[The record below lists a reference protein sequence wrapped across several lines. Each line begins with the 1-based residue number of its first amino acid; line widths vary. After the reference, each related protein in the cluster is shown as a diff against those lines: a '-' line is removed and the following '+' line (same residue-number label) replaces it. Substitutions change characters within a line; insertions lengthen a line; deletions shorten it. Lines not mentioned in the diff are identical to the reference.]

1 MRVTAMSLAV
11 SAGLLLSGCGLNV
24 PGIGGG
30 DGDGAATTARTDAG
44 TTALAIDGEV
54 TGEITSSSG
63 VNYSDGSRYQRFSL
77 PLTEGQAVS
86 LSLEGALSGTL
97 AVFKDDQMIAHGEG
111 PNLPFRATSAGDYL
125 VAVSGRGAEAFGP
138 FRLGAK
144 TIEAYDGKPLVGE
157 GEVTDWLTGTA
168 KDYTL
173 QVERPG
179 LYTITLAS
187 TAFDAMLRV
196 RGPNVQAENDDS
208 GGGTD
213 SLLRLFLEPGSYTL
227 NAAAL
232 ESEGRGDFNLA
243 VRYAPLPGG
252 MVTSD
257 GTALVSGQVAVARVD
272 GGSGRRFVLD
282 VPNDAQVVFEARS
295 DEFDTVLHVEGP
307 GGTFEDDDGGSGTNS
322 RLSTRL
328 TAGRYTVRVESLGA
342 GSGMFEVEARI
353 DGVEPNVVDAV
364 TAP

>member
-1 MRVTAMSLAV
+1 MRMTAISLAV

-24 PGIGGG
+24 SGSGNE
-30 DGDGAATTARTDAG
+30 DAATSARADTD

-54 TGEITSSSG
+54 TGEITSSSDI
-63 VNYSDGSRYQRFSL
+63 NYSDGSRYQRFSL
-77 PLTEGQAVS
+77 PLSEGQAVS
-86 LSLEGALSGTL
+86 LSLEGALPGTL
-97 AVFKDDQMIAHGEG
+97 AVFNDNQLIARGEG
-111 PNLPFRATSAGDYL
+111 PGLAFRATSAGEYL
-125 VAVSGRGAEAFGP
+125 VAVSGRGADAFGP
-138 FRLGAK
+138 FRLAAK
-144 TIEAYDGKPLVGE
+144 TIEAYDGTPLAGE
-157 GEVTDWLTGTA
+157 GEIVDWLTGSA

-187 TAFDAMLRV
+187 SAFDPVLRV
-196 RGPNVQAENDDS
+196 RGPGVEAENDDS
-208 GGGTD
+208 GGTD

-232 ESEGRGDFNLA
+232 EGDGRGDFNLA

-252 MVTSD
+252 MVTRD
-257 GTALVSGQVAVARVD
+257 GTALVSGQMAVARVD
-272 GGSGRRFVLD
+272 GGSGRTFVLE
-282 VPNDAQVVFEARS
+282 VPSDTQVIVEARS
-295 DEFDTVLHVEGP
+295 EEFDTVLHVEGP

-328 TAGRYTVRVESLGA
+328 AAGRYTVRVASLGG

-353 DGVEPNVVDAV
+353 EGMEAPAAGGV

>member
-1 MRVTAMSLAV
+1 MRVAALSLAV
-11 SAGLLLSGCGLNV
+11 SAGLLLSGCGFNV
-24 PGIGGG
+24 SGSG
-30 DGDGAATTARTDAG
+30 DGDGAATTARTDDDA
-44 TTALAIDGEV
+44 TALALDGEV
-54 TGEITSSSG
+54 AGEITSSSG
-63 VNYSDGSRYQRFSL
+63 INYSDGSRYQRFTL

-86 LSLEGALSGTL
+86 LTLEGALPGTL
-97 AVFKDDQMIAHGEG
+97 AVFDGDQLIAQGEG
-111 PNLPFRATSAGDYL
+111 PGLAFRAKSAGDYL

-144 TIEAYDGKPLVGE
+144 TIAAYDGKPLAGE
-157 GEVTDWLTGTA
+157 GEVIDWLTGSA
-168 KDYTL
+168 QDYTL

-187 TAFDAMLRV
+187 SAFDPVLRV
-196 RGPNVQAENDDS
+196 RGPNVEAENDDS

-213 SLLRLFLEPGSYTL
+213 SMLRLFLEPGTYTL

-232 ESEGRGDFNLA
+232 EDAGRGDFNLA

-252 MVTSD
+252 MVTRD
-257 GTALVSGQVAVARVD
+257 GTALVSGQVAVARVE

-282 VPNDAQVVFEARS
+282 VPNAAQVTFEARS
-295 DEFDTVLHVEGP
+295 DEFDTVLHVDGP

-322 RLSTRL
+322 RLSTQL
-328 TAGRYTVRVESLGA
+328 AAGRYEVRVESLGG

-353 DGVEPNVVDAV
+353 DGVDAPVVEAV

>member
-1 MRVTAMSLAV
+1 MRVAAMSLAV
-11 SAGLLLSGCGLNV
+11 SAGWLLSGCGLNV
-24 PGIGGG
+24 PGTGGG
-30 DGDGAATTARTDAG
+30 SGDAATARTDAG
-44 TTALAIDGEV
+44 ATALALDGEV
-54 TGEITSSSG
+54 AGEITSSSG
-63 VNYSDGSRYQRFSL
+63 INYSDGSRYQRFSL

-86 LSLEGALSGTL
+86 LSLQGALPGTL
-97 AVFKDDQMIAHGEG
+97 AVFDGDQLVARGDG
-111 PNLPFRATSAGDYL
+111 PGLAFRATSAGEYL

-144 TIEAYDGKPLVGE
+144 TIAAYDGKPLVGE
-157 GEVTDWLTGTA
+157 GEIMDWLTGSA

-196 RGPNVQAENDDS
+196 RGPNVEAENDD
-208 GGGTD
+208 GAGGTD
-213 SLLRLFLEPGSYTL
+213 SRLRLFLEPGTYTL

-232 ESEGRGDFNLA
+232 EGEGRGDFDLA

-252 MVTSD
+252 MVTRD
-257 GTALVSGQVAVARVD
+257 GTALVPGQVAVARVE

-282 VPNDAQVVFEARS
+282 VPNAAQATFEARS

-307 GGTFEDDDGGSGTNS
+307 GGTFEDDDGGSGTHS
-322 RLSTRL
+322 RLSTQL
-328 TAGRYTVRVESLGA
+328 AAGRYTVRVESPGG

-353 DGVEPNVVDAV
+353 EGVDVPAADAV

>member
-1 MRVTAMSLAV
+1 MRVAAMSLAV
-11 SAGLLLSGCGLNV
+11 SAGLLLSGCGVNV
-24 PGIGGG
+24 SGTGG
-30 DGDGAATTARTDAG
+30 DEGAARTAKLDAG

-54 TGEITSSSG
+54 AGEITSSSG
-63 VNYSDGSRYQRFSL
+63 INYSDGSRYQRFSMT
-77 PLTEGQAVS
+77 LTEGQAVS
-86 LSLEGALSGTL
+86 LSLEGALAGTL
-97 AVFKDDQMIAHGEG
+97 AVFNDNQLVAHGDG
-111 PNLPFRATSAGDYL
+111 PGLAFRATRASDYI

-138 FRLGAK
+138 FRLGARA
-144 TIEAYDGKPLVGE
+144 IEAYDGKPLVGE
-157 GEVTDWLTGTA
+157 GEVMDWLTGSA

-173 QVERPG
+173 QVEHPG

-187 TAFDAMLRV
+187 SAFDAMLRV
-196 RGPNVQAENDDS
+196 RGPNVEAENDDS

-232 ESEGRGDFNLA
+232 EGDGHGEFTLA

-252 MVTSD
+252 MVTRD
-257 GTALVSGQVAVARVD
+257 GTALVSGQIALARVE

-282 VPNDAQVVFEARS
+282 VPNTTQVTVEARS
-295 DEFDTVLHVEGP
+295 DEFDTVLHIEGP

-322 RLSTRL
+322 RLSTQL
-328 TAGRYTVRVESLGA
+328 AAGRHTVRVESLSG

-353 DGVEPNVVDAV
+353 DGVEAPAVETV